1 MKKFDHIRANSYEE
15 ASRIIREGN
24 GHIDPIAGGTDL
36 LGTYKDR
43 LLPTYPEAV
52 VSIKNIPDS
61 GYIREEGNTIAV
73 GAGATLKD
81 ICESSLVNEKV
92 PALAEAAH
100 SVASPIIRSNAT
112 IGGNICQ
119 DVRCWYYRYPDNVGG
134 CLTCRRKGGDTC
146 YAIAGENRY
155 HSIFGGMNTGGA
167 SACQQACPAGTNI
180 AAYMAKIREN
190 DFDGAAEIFFQ
201 YNPMPMMTSRVCPH
215 ICTESCNQKVYG
227 ESVNIPAV
235 ERALGDY
242 ILAHKEKFYAAPKTS
257 TGRKCAVIGAG
268 PGGLTAA
275 FYLRQAGNEVTVYDA
290 HEKAG
295 GVLRYGIPHYRL
307 PKTIVD
313 EFCDA
318 LRDLMGIQFVMNTK
332 VGDDITVEEI
342 KSRNDMVYF
351 GTGAWRQPVLGL
363 DGENL
368 TPFGLNFLEEVNTY
382 LQKTIGEEVLV
393 CGGGNVAM
401 DVALTSRRL
410 GAKKVKLVCLEQRY
424 EMPADESEIAMAEE
438 EGVEIQNGWGLGR
451 VLTENG
457 KVVGLEAKKCL
468 SVWDA
473 DGRFHPVYDEED
485 TMVIKSDYIIL
496 ATGQGVD
503 VSFLPES
510 LAAQLKTAR
519 GLIDADIESGKT
531 RQEGFYAGGDAVTGP
546 NLAIRAIRA
555 GRSAARSMIRDMGE
569 SLNAE
574 DAASCGTAAA
584 HVGNAASCGTSAA
597 HLENSASCADTA
609 ANREN
614 SASCTEIAGRTVSC
628 TDRAALDDKFTHFNV
643 EGIEKTSRT
652 MQKELPVSERTL
664 TGEDQAS
671 LSMEEAIDE
680 ANRCLHCACYAVNAS
695 DITPVLVL
703 LKATVVTTE
712 REIPAKE
719 LFTTRL
725 TVQQVL
731 HTGEL
736 VKEIRIPKSEGETHY
751 DKRRVRDAIDFAI
764 VSLANRFAVEDGMVK
779 DAALV
784 LGGVAP
790 VPYTLEKVEQFLI
803 GKTVTR
809 EVAKQAGELALAQ
822 ATPMRENE
830 YKVFMAKDVIYQAV
844 CRAGG
849 FTEPEIPVL

>member
-155 HSIFGGMNTGGA
+155 HSIFGGMSTGAA

-318 LRDLMGIQFVMNTK
+318 LRDLMGIQFIMNTK

-342 KSRNDMVYF
+342 KSQNDMVYF

-368 TPFGLNFLEEVNTY
+368 TTFGLNFLEEVNTY
-382 LQKTIGEEVLV
+382 LQKAIGEEVLV

-410 GAKKVKLVCLEQRY
+410 GAKKVKLVCLEQRE
-424 EMPADESEIAMAEE
+424 EMPADESEIRMAEE
-438 EGVEIQNGWGLGR
+438 EGIEILNGWGLGK
-451 VLTENG
+451 VLNENG
-457 KVVGLEAKKCL
+457 KVSGLQAKKCL
-468 SVWDA
+468 SVRDG
-473 DGRFHPVYDEED
+473 DGRFHPVYDETD
-485 TMVIKSDYIIL
+485 TMEIQSDFIIL

-510 LAAQLKTAR
+510 LSAQLKTAR
-519 GLIDADIESGKT
+519 GLLDADIESGKI
-531 RQEGFYAGGDAVTGP
+531 REEGFYAGGDAVTGP

-555 GRSAARSMIRDMGE
+555 GRSAARSMIRDLGGNV
-569 SLNAE
+569 SLPKAE
-574 DAASCGTAAA
+574 EG
-584 HVGNAASCGTSAA
+584 
-597 HLENSASCADTA
+597 
-609 ANREN
+609 
-614 SASCTEIAGRTVSC
+614 
-628 TDRAALDDKFTHFNV
+628 FTHFNV
-643 EGIEKTSRT
+643 EGIEKTVQAK
-652 MQKELPVSERTL
+652 QKELPVSERTL
-664 TGEDQAS
+664 AGEDQAT
-671 LSMEEAIDE
+671 LGMEEAVDE
-680 ANRCLHCACYAVNAS
+680 AKRCLHCACYAVNAS
-695 DITPVLVL
+695 DITPVLVM
-703 LKATVVTTE
+703 LKAVIVTTE
-712 REIPAKE
+712 REIPAEE

-731 HTGEL
+731 KTGEL
-736 VKEIRIPKSEGETHY
+736 VKEIRIPEAEGEMHY

-764 VSLANRFAVEDGMVK
+764 VSLASRFVVEDGVAK
-779 DAALV
+779 DVSLV
-784 LGGVAP
+784 MGGAAP
-790 VPYTLEKVEQFLI
+790 VPYELWETEEYLK
-803 GKTVTR
+803 GKTLTR
-809 EVAKQAGELALAQ
+809 DVAKEAGEIAMKKAS
-822 ATPMRENE
+822 PMRENE
-830 YKVFMAKDVIYQAV
+830 YKVFMAKDTVYEAV
-844 CRAGG
+844 CRAAG
-849 FTEPEIPVL
+849 FQKQEIPVL